1 MLRGVNAI
9 AQSEPVALAFESLYE
24 DLAPV
29 RFACDVLYWR
39 LERPLADAAS
49 HSSVLLEARSSE
61 DLAAAR
67 ELFEDGSGTLDRDE
81 LLSNAL
87 LRSLGHCE
95 GCTCEGI
102 HNCRSVDKFMQDL
115 DADGDGSITFLEFM
129 LSASRVLFGGRRV
142 AEAGPEVI
150 EALLVERGKNK
161 DKVKDLERRFQGILA
176 TIRSWEGTEV
186 SKKVLEENSSRA
198 RVLEGLLTGAKIPD
212 LAKALQVM
220 YVDYFP
226 LRVGGDS
233 ELKDCRSNLT
243 AAEAAISACSRCT
256 QWPWALEL
264 FERAHRGSSARSLA
278 DAFTFNATMASCGKG
293 QQWKQS
299 LHLFTEMQRT
309 KHRPDKV
316 TYGALVGACEKASE
330 WRKAL
335 AFFSQM
341 GADRDAISCATL
353 ISACERGRKW
363 EEAMAF
369 LEIMKCDS
377 LQPSAILH
385 GVVIGSCIKSGKLE
399 EGLGLY
405 QSMLEEM
412 VPHEITTSHSVAIVR
427 CCQYVQYA

>member
-1 MLRGVNAI
+1 MALPSLNSTPDRRNLQARHEHKSDHVVLAPSQHALRFRQLLQGLNCTEEQLAFVEGSRLRQMLRGVNAI
-9 AQSEPVALAFESLYE
+9 AQSEPVALAFKSLYE

-67 ELFEDGSGTLDRDE
+67 ELFEVLDKDGSGTLDRDE

-226 LRVGGDS
+226 LRVGGD
-233 ELKDCRSNLT
+233 LIFKIAN
-243 AAEAAISACSRCT
+243 
-256 QWPWALEL
+256 
-264 FERAHRGSSARSLA
+264 
-278 DAFTFNATMASCGKG
+278 
-293 QQWKQS
+293 
-299 LHLFTEMQRT
+299 
-309 KHRPDKV
+309 KHMSD
-316 TYGALVGACEKASE
+316 T
-330 WRKAL
+330 
-335 AFFSQM
+335 
-341 GADRDAISCATL
+341 
-353 ISACERGRKW
+353 
-363 EEAMAF
+363 
-369 LEIMKCDS
+369 
-377 LQPSAILH
+377 
-385 GVVIGSCIKSGKLE
+385 
-399 EGLGLY
+399 
-405 QSMLEEM
+405 
-412 VPHEITTSHSVAIVR
+412 
-427 CCQYVQYA
+427 